1 MLLDE
6 RDMDVKQKQADQTKQ
21 AGQLLENLNKSPTR
35 VVADCLRLLWK
46 HTMQVIERDFG
57 STVVKGLPFQVVVTV
72 PAVWPQ
78 SAVNRMRHA
87 VQLSGILN
95 ARIVGDAT

>member
-6 RDMDVKQKQADQTKQ
+6 RDMDVKQKQADQIKQ

-35 VVADCLRLLWK
+35 VVADYLRLLWK